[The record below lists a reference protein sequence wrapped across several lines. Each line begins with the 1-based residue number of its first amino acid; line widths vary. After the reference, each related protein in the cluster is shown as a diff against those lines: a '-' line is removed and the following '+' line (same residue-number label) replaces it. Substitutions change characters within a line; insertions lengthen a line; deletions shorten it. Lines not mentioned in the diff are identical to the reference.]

1 MMKKLRFI
9 FALVLMLI
17 VMVGCSDQSFTE
29 SSTQNPVYESETA
42 GISIKSDTLTNEG
55 MTLIISNKT
64 DSELTYDMH
73 YYIEKRDGEN
83 WLTYNGT
90 VSFTEIAGVIDP
102 EGEVDFELDF
112 PVKLSAGEYRIIKS
126 VGGENLALDFTIS

>member
-64 DSELTYDMH
+64 DSELNYGMD
-73 YYIEKRDGEN
+73 YYIEKKDGEN

-112 PVKLSAGEYRIIKS
+112 PVKLSAGDYRIIKS
-126 VGGENLALDFTIS
+126 VGGESLALDFTIS

>member
-64 DSELTYDMH
+64 DSELNYGMD
-73 YYIEKRDGEN
+73 YYIEKKDGEN

-112 PVKLSAGEYRIIKS
+112 PVKLSAGDYRIIKS

>member
-64 DSELTYDMH
+64 DSELNYGMD
-73 YYIEKRDGEN
+73 YYIEKKDGEN

-90 VSFTEIAGVIDP
+90 VSFTGIAGVIDP

-112 PVKLSAGEYRIIKS
+112 PVKLSAGDYRIIKS